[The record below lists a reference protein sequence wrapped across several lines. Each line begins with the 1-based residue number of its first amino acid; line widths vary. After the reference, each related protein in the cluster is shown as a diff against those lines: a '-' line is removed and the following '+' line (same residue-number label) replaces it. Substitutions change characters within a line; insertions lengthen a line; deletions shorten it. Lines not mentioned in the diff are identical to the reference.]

1 MLSGKFDG
9 RVFAAEKL
17 QKVEELAR
25 AWAEHRG
32 RPLTLQSIFPFEDEA
47 SVLYT
52 KLKQKDAVSSGMLY
66 VTEPLSM
73 KLSSRTWRE
82 AVLKANRNRKVDGI
96 LVQKPSSAA
105 FTEKTNQ
112 TRQQFFNWW
121 SGIAEAIDPA
131 KDVDGLQPLTLMN
144 LAIEADRVERGKI
157 PPADILNHWV
167 LPATAQ
173 AVIDIACT
181 MVGGTET
188 LRTKKVA
195 MVGRSVIVG
204 QPAAAG
210 FRILGVET
218 ELLAPEGNLEAVAG
232 ADIVVLATGKADFLR
247 ADQIKEG
254 AFLIDVGAPKPEF
267 HESCYAKAQ
276 AWTPVPFGVGPV
288 TRACLLENVLKLQK
302 TF

>member
-9 RVFAAEKL
+9 RAFAAQKL

-25 AWAEHRG
+25 AWAQDRG
-32 RPLTLQSIFPFEDEA
+32 RPLTLQSIFPFEDDA

-52 KLKQKDAVSSGMLY
+52 KLKQKDAVAAGMLY
-66 VTEPLSM
+66 VTEPLSL
-73 KLSSRTWRE
+73 KQEARTWRE
-82 AVLKANRNRKVDGI
+82 AVLRANHNRKVDGI
-96 LVQKPSSAA
+96 LVQKPSTAA
-105 FTEKTNQ
+105 FIEKTGQ
-112 TRQQFFNWW
+112 SRQQFFNWW

-131 KDVDGLQPLTLMN
+131 KDVDGLQPLTLMD
-144 LAIEADRVERGKI
+144 LAIEADRVERGKDA
-157 PPADILNHWV
+157 PAEVLNRWI

-173 AVIDIACT
+173 AVIDIACA
-181 MVGGTET
+181 MVGGTEH

-218 ELLAPEGNLEAVAG
+218 DLLAPEGNLDLVAS

-247 ADQIKEG
+247 AEQMKDG

-288 TRACLLENVLKLQK
+288 TRACLLENVLKLQDK
-302 TF
+302 